1 MHSLMIKVGI
11 VDDHA
16 MVRSGLRQYLAD
28 QSDLQVVGEAGTAG
42 EAIDLAQA
50 IAMDVMVLDLSMPG
64 QNGMDAMPLLR
75 AKAPAMGI
83 LVLSG
88 YPAEQYAPHAISMG
102 ADAYL
107 SKDCPPTDIVQ
118 AIRAVASQLQSK

>member
-16 MVRSGLRQYLAD
+16 MVRSGLRMFLAE
-28 QSDLQVVGEAGTAG
+28 QADLQVVGEASDGG
-42 EAIDLAQA
+42 EAIELAQA

-64 QNGMDAMPLLR
+64 QNGMDVMPMIR
-75 AKAPAMGI
+75 AKAPGMGI

-88 YPAEQYAPHAISMG
+88 YPAAQYGPHAISMG

-107 SKDCPPTDIVQ
+107 SKDCPPADILQ
-118 AIRAVASQLQSK
+118 AIRAVAMAKHSV

>member
-28 QSDLQVVGEAGTAG
+28 QADLQVVGEAASGG
-42 EAIDLAQA
+42 EAVDLAQS
-50 IAMDVMVLDLSMPG
+50 IKMDVMVLDLSMPG
-64 QNGMDAMPLLR
+64 QNGMDAMPLIR
-75 AKAPAMGI
+75 AKAPGMGI

-88 YPAEQYAPHAISMG
+88 YPAEYAQHALDKG

-107 SKDCPPTDIVQ
+107 SKDCPPSDIVQ
-118 AIRAVASQLQSK
+118 AIRAVAMERQSG